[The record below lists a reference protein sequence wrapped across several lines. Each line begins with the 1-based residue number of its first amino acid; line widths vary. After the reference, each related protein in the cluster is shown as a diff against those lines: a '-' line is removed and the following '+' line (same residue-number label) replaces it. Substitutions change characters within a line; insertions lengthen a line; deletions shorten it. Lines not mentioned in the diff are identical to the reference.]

1 MANLYPRGA
10 ALKMDMIRSFFTA
23 NEPVILFICGQVYFI
38 LALSIILRSYSQSRL
53 EMARTLPLLA
63 AFALTQALVKW
74 GSVLIPIQAHNA
86 SGQLLLTMRAAQL
99 LLLGLSFTFLLAFGL
114 KIMLPRSWH
123 PQIVRRAS
131 LLLYLF
137 WSGAILTAWLLNLA
151 PSHDIILSADVASR
165 YLLALPGG
173 LLAATGL
180 CRQAQSAIGSMKVIA
195 INHFLRA
202 AGIALAIS
210 ALLDGLIVP
219 SAPFFPAK
227 YLNQETVQDL
237 LGVPT
242 ELLLALVGLVLAYS
256 ISKALQVFQIETTH
270 WIEEME
276 RAQALAADRERIGR
290 ELHDGTIQSIY
301 ASGLILEDVRQALES
316 ESERARAQLDRA
328 IASLNRAI
336 QDIRSY
342 IFDLRHEG
350 DMEDIE
356 ASLARLTKDF
366 RINTLIEVDLC
377 VEGKEQHMIGPER
390 AQNLY
395 QIARE
400 ALSNVAR
407 HARAQRVDVLL
418 RYGERHLTLR
428 IADDGIGFPTSNP
441 DGTGR
446 GLKNMRERA
455 QLLEGA
461 LVVEGTPNEGVTVAL
476 TVPYKD

>member
-1 MANLYPRGA
+1 MANLCPRGA
-10 ALKMDMIRSFFTA
+10 ALKMDLTRSCFTA
-23 NEPVILFICGQVYFI
+23 NESIILFICGQVYFI

-74 GSVLIPIQAHNA
+74 GTVFIPMQALYT
-86 SGQLLLTMRAAQL
+86 SDRLLLTMRAAQL
-99 LLLGLSFTFLLAFGL
+99 LLLGMSFTFLLAFGL
-114 KIMLPRSWH
+114 KMMLPRSWH

-137 WSGAILTAWLLNLA
+137 WSSAVLTAWLLNLA
-151 PSHDIILSADVASR
+151 PPNDIILTADVASR

-173 LLAATGL
+173 LLAAIGL
-180 CRQAQSAIGSMKVIA
+180 CRQAQGAIGSMKVTA

-202 AGIALAIS
+202 AGIALAIY

-227 YLNQETVQDL
+227 YLNQEAIQKL
-237 LGVPT
+237 LGVPA
-242 ELLLALVGLVLAYS
+242 ELFLGLVGLVITYS

-301 ASGLILEDVRQALES
+301 ASGLILEDVRQALDS
-316 ESERARAQLDRA
+316 EPERARAQLDRA
-328 IASLNRAI
+328 IANLNRAI

-342 IFDLRHEG
+342 IFDLRHDEEV
-350 DMEDIE
+350 EDIG
-356 ASLARLTKDF
+356 ASIARLIKDF

-377 VEGKEQHMIGPER
+377 VEGKQQHMIGPDR
-390 AQNLY
+390 AQDLY

-407 HARAQRVDVLL
+407 HAHAQHVDVLL
-418 RYGERHLTLR
+418 HYGERHLTLR
-428 IADDGIGFPTSNP
+428 IADDGVGFPTSSP
-441 DGTGR
+441 DGSGR

-461 LVVEGTPNEGVTVAL
+461 LVVEGTPKEGVTVAL
-476 TVPYKD
+476 TVPYRD